1 MGSKTEIFLNKYRE
15 LESIISTEYNLS
27 NSESPVYFISRK
39 PEYRSIKAELDY
51 CREVRNLLSHNPKLN
66 KRYAVEPNGEM
77 IALLEQTIEKVRN
90 PKRARNI
97 FIPRNKVCC
106 RSMDDYVYPTMIE
119 MRDNVY
125 THIPIL
131 EDDVV
136 VGVFSENTLLSY
148 LIDDEIVSIDENV
161 KFSDIAKYLPMDKHT
176 AESFRFVSQNML
188 LSEVD
193 DIFAEALKN
202 VDRIGLI
209 FVTNSGKSTE
219 KLLGIIS
226 AWDVAGND

>member
-1 MGSKTEIFLNKYRE
+1 
-15 LESIISTEYNLS
+15 
-27 NSESPVYFISRK
+27 
-39 PEYRSIKAELDY
+39 
-51 CREVRNLLSHNPKLN
+51 
-66 KRYAVEPNGEM
+66 M

-202 VDRIGLI
+202 VYRIGLI